1 MVDSSSAAL
10 LEEMNSKAALTTW
23 WPIALVGFGL
33 AVGLMAGAGA
43 PPWAT
48 VITGILGAGIV
59 GAIGYRDVL
68 RKTVVLLY
76 EMEPH
81 SETAYQ
87 ALHDAVG
94 ALAGCQRV
102 WHLDAKGNI
111 DSLYDYKTHAGAST
125 LVERKAVQI
134 TNAAPPKVKT
144 NIAVPRIPGGCQTLY
159 LFPDRMLVFD
169 GRKFGAVGYE
179 QMAVETG
186 KTRFIEEEGVPADSE
201 VVGSTWR
208 YVNKSGGPDRRFNDN
223 REIPIA
229 QYELLFITSV
239 SGLKEIFY
247 LSRIGSGAGLKQA
260 VPSMAKAIANR
271 KKEAPAFL
279 KCPCN
284 NCEVNIEFPANGAG
298 QIITCPRCGLETRLF
313 KPVETR
319 PAIETQR

>member
-1 MVDSSSAAL
+1 MEKMVDSSSAAL
-10 LEEMNSKAALTTW
+10 L
-23 WPIALVGFGL
+23 
-33 AVGLMAGAGA
+33 
-43 PPWAT
+43 
-48 VITGILGAGIV
+48 
-59 GAIGYRDVL
+59 
-68 RKTVVLLY
+68 
-76 EMEPH
+76 
-81 SETAYQ
+81 
-87 ALHDAVG
+87 
-94 ALAGCQRV
+94 
-102 WHLDAKGNI
+102 
-111 DSLYDYKTHAGAST
+111 YDYKTNAGAST

-134 TNAAPPKVKT
+134 SNTAPPNVKT
-144 NIAVPRIPGGCQTLY
+144 NIAVPRIPGGHQTLY
-159 LFPDRMLVFD
+159 LFPDRMLVSD
-169 GRKFGAVGYE
+169 GGKFGAVGYE